1 MAVESPTRSCPRCEA
16 SVAAD
21 ARFCASCGQALVDP
35 TSADEAAHARLTAA
49 APTPLIQKM
58 RAARL
63 TGERKPVTALFVDVV
78 GSTAL
83 AEQIDPEDWTALI
96 NEAFDLMSR
105 AVFRYEGTI
114 AQLQGDAL
122 LAFFGAPV
130 AHEDDPERA
139 VLAALDMLDATAE
152 FARQLRSTHGIEF
165 RIRAGINS
173 GPVMVGNVGSD
184 LRYEYTALGDA
195 VNVAAR
201 MQTAADPGTILITE
215 MTRRLTGDTFDLDD
229 LGGIEVKGKSEPV
242 HAFRVIGRKAAPARR
257 RGLESVGLDSPM
269 VGRDEPLRRL
279 ASQLEV
285 VRAGRGRVAFIV
297 GEPGIGKSRLLA
309 ELKRLALT
317 PVPERTGRGSDG
329 ELVASQPRWVEGRCV
344 SYGRNLPYHLL
355 IDLVRSMLGVSF
367 TAAGAEA
374 RAELDSGVAAILGA
388 DEAEVA
394 DTAPYLAHLI
404 GLPLRPEEAERA
416 AIEPDVMQIRYI
428 AATHRLLRGLAAQAP
443 VVLVC
448 EDLHWADAA
457 SIDVARQVMP
467 LASQLPILFIA
478 ALRAETDSA
487 GWTLIAQARELFGEA
502 LTDIR
507 LEPLS
512 PAESRTLVANLLEI
526 ESLPDHVR
534 DLIMARAEGNPFF
547 VEEVVR
553 MLIERG
559 VIVSKGDR
567 WVATDDVGPIEIP
580 ETLHGLLLAR
590 IDQLPEAAKRSLRIA
605 AVIGRQFP
613 VRVLERVIGASDR

>member
-1 MAVESPTRSCPRCEA
+1 MTVEPATRSCPRCDA

-21 ARFCASCGQALVDP
+21 AKFCANCGQALADP
-35 TSADEAAHARLTAA
+35 AAPNTPAADVAAGHARLIAA
-49 APTPLIQKM
+49 APTPLITKM

-78 GSTAL
+78 GSTRL

-114 AQLQGDAL
+114 AQLQGDAM

-139 VLAALDMLDATAE
+139 ILAALDMLDATDE
-152 FARQLRSTHGIEF
+152 FARQLKASQGIDF
-165 RIRAGINS
+165 QIRAGINS

-201 MQTAADPGTILITE
+201 MQTAAQPGTIVITE

-229 LGGIEVKGKSEPV
+229 LGEIAVKGKTKPI
-242 HAFRVIGRKAAPARR
+242 HAFRVIGRRSVPSRR

-269 VGRDEPLRRL
+269 VGRAEQLQRL
-279 ASQLEV
+279 TSLLDIIA
-285 VRAGRGRVAFIV
+285 AGRGRAAFIV

-309 ELKRLALT
+309 ELRIAALAPPST
-317 PVPERTGRGSDG
+317 T
-329 ELVASQPRWVEGRCV
+329 RWFEGRCV

-355 IDLVRSMLGVSF
+355 IDLLRSVLGFSF
-367 TAAGAEA
+367 SATESDA
-374 RAELDSGVAAILGA
+374 RAALDAALVDALGA
-388 DEAEVA
+388 DPSEVE
-394 DTAPYLAHLI
+394 DTSLYLANLL
-404 GLPLRPEEAERA
+404 GLPFRQGETIQTEV
-416 AIEPDVMQIRYI
+416 PDVLQSRYV
-428 AATHRLLRGLAAQAP
+428 AATHRLLRGLAARGP
-443 VVLVC
+443 VVVVC
-448 EDLHWADAA
+448 EDIHWADPA
-457 SIDVARQVMP
+457 SIDVARQLMP
-467 LASQLPILFIA
+467 LAAQLPILFVA
-478 ALRAETDSA
+478 AMRAETDA
-487 GWTLIAQARELFGEA
+487 PGWALIGHARALFGES
-502 LTDIR
+502 LTEIR
-507 LEPLS
+507 LEPLTE
-512 PAESRTLVANLLEI
+512 ADSRTLVANLLEI
-526 ESLPDHVR
+526 ESLPGRVR
-534 DLIMARAEGNPFF
+534 DVILARSEGNPFF

-559 VIVSKGDR
+559 AIVQEDAR
-567 WVATDDVGPIEIP
+567 WVATADVASIEIP
-580 ETLHGLLLAR
+580 ETLLGLLLAR
-590 IDQLPEAAKRSLRIA
+590 IDQLPDDAKRSLRVA

-613 VRVLERVIGASDR
+613 VRVLERVIGAEP